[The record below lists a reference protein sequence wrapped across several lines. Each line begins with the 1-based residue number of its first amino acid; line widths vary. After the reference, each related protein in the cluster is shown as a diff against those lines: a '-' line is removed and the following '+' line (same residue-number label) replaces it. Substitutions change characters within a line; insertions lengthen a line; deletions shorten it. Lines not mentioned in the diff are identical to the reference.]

1 MAVVETDAGAEDRT
15 CDGGQLPRLPG
26 GESSL
31 LILGGLVC
39 YLREYLFLWE
49 ESHRFLSPER
59 AWEEQAESSAHSA
72 FLWCRFG
79 MRSPG

>member
-1 MAVVETDAGAEDRT
+1 MQGQRTVHVMGASYLDSLEV
-15 CDGGQLPRLPG
+15 
-26 GESSL
+26 ESSL